1 MDIAA
6 LSTGLSQMK
15 IAQEASLSVMKM
27 AMNTSK
33 TQMNHMV
40 EMMQDNAKMMELSL
54 NPNLGATIDVR
65 V

>member
-33 TQMNHMV
+33 TQMNNMV